1 MKLAYLKK
9 MRLIGIVLLK
19 CLLLNIFTGA
29 LVAGIGA
36 GDVYN
41 TWPDMN
47 GQIIPATAFE
57 KEPLWKNFF

>member
-1 MKLAYLKK
+1 MKIAYLKK
-9 MRLIGIVLLK
+9 MRLIGIILLK

-47 GQIIPATAFE
+47 GQIVPDSAF
-57 KEPLWKNFF
+57 